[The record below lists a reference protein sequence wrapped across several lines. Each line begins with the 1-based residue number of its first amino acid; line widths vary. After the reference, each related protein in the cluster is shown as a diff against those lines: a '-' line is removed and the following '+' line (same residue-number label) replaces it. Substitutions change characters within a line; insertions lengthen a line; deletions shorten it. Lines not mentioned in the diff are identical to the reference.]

1 MRTCPSLLAC
11 LAAFGVLA
19 AGSARAEDVAF
30 VEASSE
36 LDDGKPATSV
46 YNAVDGKDTTQW
58 CAAADGSNNPVLSFG
73 FDQAVTVTHIAIVVA
88 PPKGEGIDK
97 QNKRARVVTV
107 GDLGHRVEARFKD
120 AGGVQVLELTPPV
133 KGRRVVVEVL
143 ETWDG
148 ASPSAPLCIAEV
160 TLKGKGTEMTGPQIA
175 TKLRSLSTP
184 ARRLL
189 HEWLDD
195 PSAPTRT
202 LLFNV
207 DGTFTY
213 KFEPILEGKP
223 AKLRGKWTAWDR
235 GIKLETLGKT
245 FTVQSRLTKI
255 DEGGEATVEL
265 VISGDAPHPSMA
277 ATFRPAPKRL
287 P

>member
-1 MRTCPSLLAC
+1 MRFIRSLSVSLA
-11 LAAFGVLA
+11 LVGVLG
-19 AGSARAEDVAF
+19 AGRALAEDIAF

-36 LDDGKPATSV
+36 LDDGRPASNV
-46 YNAVDGKDTTQW
+46 YNSVDGKDTTQW
-58 CAAADGSNNPVLSFG
+58 CSTADGAANAILSFG
-73 FDQAVTVTHIAIVVA
+73 FDQAVTVTHLGIVVA
-88 PPKGEGIDK
+88 PPKGDSIDK

-107 GDLGHRVEARFKD
+107 GDIEHRVEARFKD
-120 AGGVQVLELTPPV
+120 APGVQILELTPPV

-148 ASPSAPLCIAEV
+148 ASPTAPLCIAEV
-160 TLKGKGTEMTGPQIA
+160 TLKNKGTEMTGA
-175 TKLRSLSTP
+175 AVAGKLRGLNTP
-184 ARRLL
+184 SKRLL

-265 VISGDAPHPSMA
+265 VLSGDAPHASMA
-277 ATFRPAPKRL
+277 ATFHPAPKRL